1 MKRLLFTLVAA
12 LSLGACLDSPAAPG
26 EREPTPPDPPTGT
39 DPSLASQSTRCP
51 RRCLVRLS
59 IEPGTY
65 AMALNEHAELVGT
78 GHEGPFRWSKAKGL
92 VRQYATGEWLALN
105 SWHRQVAGNRAGK
118 AVVWSDSGARVL
130 TLPDMTY
137 AEARSINDWGRVVGT
152 YHRGADNAT
161 LAYRWSPW
169 SGTTVLPS
177 LSTLESAANDI
188 NHANDAVGYSA
199 AAGGGKRAV
208 LWPTAGGIRELGMLP
223 GHAGSDAVAISNKGH
238 VAVASWPAGL
248 TSVGT
253 TRPRAALWTET
264 GGLQPLGTFGGE
276 TSVPA
281 DVNAWGEV
289 VGTGTTADGQAHAF
303 VWHPST
309 GMVRLDEGGAGRSKA
324 LAINSWGDIIGT
336 LNDGELVAWVW
347 ESNLGRWQ

>member
-1 MKRLLFTLVAA
+1 MKRLLFTLAAA

-39 DPSLASQSTRCP
+39 DPNVASQSTRCP
-51 RRCLVRLS
+51 RRCLVRLA

-78 GHEGPFRWSKAKGL
+78 GHEVPFRWSKATGL
-92 VRQYATGEWLALN
+92 VRQYTTGEWLALN

-152 YHRGADNAT
+152 YHRRADDAT

-169 SGTTVLPS
+169 SGTTVLPG
-177 LSTLESAANDI
+177 LSSHESAANDI

-199 AAGGGKRAV
+199 VAAHQKRAV
-208 LWPTAGGIRELGMLP
+208 LWPMAGGIRELGMLP

-248 TSVGT
+248 SSVGA
-253 TRPRAALWTET
+253 TRPRAALWTEA

-276 TSVPA
+276 ISVPA

-289 VGTGTTADGQAHAF
+289 VGTSTTADGQAHAF
-303 VWHPST
+303 VWYPST

-324 LAINSWGDIIGT
+324 LAINSWGDIVGT

-347 ESNLGRWQ
+347 ENNLWRWQ